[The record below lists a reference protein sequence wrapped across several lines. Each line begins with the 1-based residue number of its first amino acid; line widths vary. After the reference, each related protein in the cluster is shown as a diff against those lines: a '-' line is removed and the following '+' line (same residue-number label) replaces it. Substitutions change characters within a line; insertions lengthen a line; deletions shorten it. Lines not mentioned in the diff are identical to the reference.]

1 MTLRLFFAL
10 FFCSSF
16 LSINA
21 QIDFVNNA
29 FGLGINYSTGLPYLG
44 SGVSFVDFDNDG
56 WDDLSFAS
64 GNGQNLRFYKNN
76 AGTFTSVALIGPVMH
91 ETKQINWVDIDNDGD
106 KDLFV
111 GSATSGNKL
120 YENLGNLNF
129 QDITSTSGF
138 PLVNIYTNGACWADY
153 DNDGYLDVFLS
164 SKGATTDII
173 IPNFLYRNNGDGTF
187 SDVSTAAGIDADS
200 HQTFCSVWID
210 INNDGW
216 QDIYTSTDKAYNLNQ
231 MYRNNGDGTFTEIGF
246 ASGTNLAFNAM
257 TTTVGDYNND
267 GWIDIYVTNG
277 GNTALL
283 VNNGDETFT
292 DMAVLTGCE
301 HGGFTWGAV
310 FMDADLDADLD
321 LYVSSSLYNLPS
333 INTSVFY
340 EKLNTGAY
348 QIPNN
353 IGFIGDEK
361 QSYCNAIG
369 DINNDGYPDLVVT
382 NGNYQT
388 VDVWQ
393 NMSNASNHWLKV
405 SLEGTTSNRD
415 GIGAYI
421 EISVN
426 GEQQYRQVQCG
437 EGYLTQNSSTEFFGV
452 GQNTTID
459 YLKVTWPSGA
469 VDMLNNVPADQ
480 LINVVENSSSLSV
493 SEFNQN
499 ELRFYPN
506 PVNDILNIASEIKL
520 SEIKLYNVLQQEV
533 LTVDAGEQNTI
544 DFSSLNS
551 GVYFLHISSDSEA
564 TVVRKIIK
572 N

>member
-1 MTLRLFFAL
+1 MKKRLLAVLVFSCTFL
-10 FFCSSF
+10 FV
-16 LSINA
+16 NA
-21 QIDFVNNA
+21 QINFVNNA
-29 FGLGINYSTGLPYLG
+29 VGLGVNYNQGLPYLG

-64 GNGQNLRFYKNN
+64 GDGLNLRFYRNN
-76 AGTFTSVALIGPVMH
+76 FGTFTPISLIGPIVH

-111 GSATSGNKL
+111 SSATSGNKL
-120 YENLGNLNF
+120 FENLGNLNF
-129 QDITSTSGF
+129 QDITATSGF
-138 PLVNIYTNGACWADY
+138 PLVNIYTNGASWADY

-164 SKGATTDII
+164 SKGATSDIV

-187 SDVSTAAGIDADS
+187 TDVSAAAGIDSDS

-216 QDIYTSTDKAYNLNQ
+216 QDIYTSTDKAFNLNQ

-267 GWIDIYVTNG
+267 GWMDIYVTNA

-310 FMDADLDADLD
+310 FLDADLDTDLD
-321 LYVSSSLYNLPS
+321 LYVSSSLFNQPS
-333 INTSVFY
+333 AITSVFY
-340 EKLNTGAY
+340 EKLNTGAF
-348 QIPNN
+348 QIPTN
-353 IGFIGDEK
+353 IGFVGDEK

-382 NGNYQT
+382 NGSFQT
-388 VDVWQ
+388 VDIWE
-393 NMSNASNHWLKV
+393 NMSSTTNHWLKV
-405 SLEGTTSNRD
+405 TLEGTTSNRD

-421 EISVN
+421 ELSVN
-426 GEQQYRQVQCG
+426 GEQQYKQVQCG

-459 YLKVTWPSGA
+459 YLKVTWPSGT
-469 VDMLNNVPADQ
+469 VDILNNISADQ
-480 LINVVENSSSLSV
+480 VIHVIENSSSLSV
-493 SEFNQN
+493 NEFDQN
-499 ELRFYPN
+499 DIRIYPN
-506 PVNDILNIASEIKL
+506 PVNDILNISSDRQLKEVKL
-520 SEIKLYNVLQQEV
+520 FNVLQQEV
-533 LTVDAGEQNTI
+533 LKIEPNQNGTLDI
-544 DFSSLNS
+544 SSLNS
-551 GVYFLHISSDSEA
+551 GIYFLHVYGDNDSKWIQ
-564 TVVRKIIK
+564 KIIK

>member
-187 SDVSTAAGIDADS
+187 SDVSAAAGIDADS

-393 NMSNASNHWLKV
+393 NMSSTSNHWLKV

-469 VDMLNNVPADQ
+469 VDMLNNIPADQ

-493 SEFNQN
+493 SEFDQN

-506 PVNDILNIASEIKL
+506 PVNDILNIASEIEL

-533 LTVDAGEQNTI
+533 MRVDAGELNTI

-551 GVYFLHISSDSEA
+551 GVYFLHVLSDSEA

>member
-1 MTLRLFFAL
+1 
-10 FFCSSF
+10 
-16 LSINA
+16 
-21 QIDFVNNA
+21 
-29 FGLGINYSTGLPYLG
+29 
-44 SGVSFVDFDNDG
+44 
-56 WDDLSFAS
+56 
-64 GNGQNLRFYKNN
+64 
-76 AGTFTSVALIGPVMH
+76 
-91 ETKQINWVDIDNDGD
+91 
-106 KDLFV
+106 
-111 GSATSGNKL
+111 
-120 YENLGNLNF
+120 
-129 QDITSTSGF
+129 
-138 PLVNIYTNGACWADY
+138 
-153 DNDGYLDVFLS
+153 
-164 SKGATTDII
+164 
-173 IPNFLYRNNGDGTF
+173 
-187 SDVSTAAGIDADS
+187 
-200 HQTFCSVWID
+200 
-210 INNDGW
+210 
-216 QDIYTSTDKAYNLNQ
+216 

-393 NMSNASNHWLKV
+393 NMSSTSNHWLKV

-469 VDMLNNVPADQ
+469 VDMLNNIPADQ

-493 SEFNQN
+493 SEFDQN

-506 PVNDILNIASEIKL
+506 PVNDILNIASEIEL

-533 LTVDAGEQNTI
+533 MRVDAGELNTI

-551 GVYFLHISSDSEA
+551 GVYFLHVLSDSEA

>member
-187 SDVSTAAGIDADS
+187 SD
-200 HQTFCSVWID
+200 
-210 INNDGW
+210 
-216 QDIYTSTDKAYNLNQ
+216 
-231 MYRNNGDGTFTEIGF
+231 
-246 ASGTNLAFNAM
+246 
-257 TTTVGDYNND
+257 
-267 GWIDIYVTNG
+267 
-277 GNTALL
+277 
-283 VNNGDETFT
+283 
-292 DMAVLTGCE
+292 
-301 HGGFTWGAV
+301 
-310 FMDADLDADLD
+310 
-321 LYVSSSLYNLPS
+321 
-333 INTSVFY
+333 
-340 EKLNTGAY
+340 
-348 QIPNN
+348 
-353 IGFIGDEK
+353 
-361 QSYCNAIG
+361 
-369 DINNDGYPDLVVT
+369 
-382 NGNYQT
+382 
-388 VDVWQ
+388 
-393 NMSNASNHWLKV
+393 
-405 SLEGTTSNRD
+405 
-415 GIGAYI
+415 
-421 EISVN
+421 
-426 GEQQYRQVQCG
+426 
-437 EGYLTQNSSTEFFGV
+437 
-452 GQNTTID
+452 
-459 YLKVTWPSGA
+459 
-469 VDMLNNVPADQ
+469 
-480 LINVVENSSSLSV
+480 
-493 SEFNQN
+493 
-499 ELRFYPN
+499 
-506 PVNDILNIASEIKL
+506 
-520 SEIKLYNVLQQEV
+520 
-533 LTVDAGEQNTI
+533 
-544 DFSSLNS
+544 
-551 GVYFLHISSDSEA
+551 
-564 TVVRKIIK
+564 
-572 N
+572 